1 MRKFLRILNNKLLKV
16 KNNMANLDE
25 NVISFTFQNWI
36 TVVAM
41 ALLAF
46 VVFSVI
52 TIIVNK
58 IKQGKTQNENS

>member
-1 MRKFLRILNNKLLKV
+1 
-16 KNNMANLDE
+16 MANLDE

-36 TVVAM
+36 TVIAM